1 LDSVFFKKEDLE
13 NINQLHGI
21 IKIMIHLD
29 LNTNALAQIAHIIKM
44 AKTKIVHLLHSL
56 GGVDVYLRLLLNNID
71 TDSFEN
77 IVIHGTK
84 DTPVTFLDKD
94 KKNVQEYKISI
105 FREISVLNDLKAT
118 YQTYQI
124 LKKEKPDLIHSHSA
138 KGGIIGRLLGP
149 LLGIKVIYTPH
160 AFSYLSTQSK
170 LKRGVF
176 LGIEKWLS
184 KRSSLLLAT
193 SNSEK
198 KRAIEEVGFD
208 PQNTIVFN
216 NCIEPILKID
226 PLTIP
231 KTWPDN
237 YICTVGRPS
246 YQKNIEHM
254 IRVMNE
260 VNKEAKI
267 HLLVMGVG
275 PVSDQL
281 ESVKN
286 LIQELDMEKEV
297 TLLSWTERTD
307 VFNIINQSKLYIST
321 ARYEGLPYAVIESLA
336 LSKPCIVTNCDGNRD
351 LIIDGYNGFLVNEEI
366 MQFKEK
372 ILELLGDKKLLE
384 RMSKKSQQ
392 VFAENFSIKSNIK
405 QLEAIYKS
413 YN

>member
-1 LDSVFFKKEDLE
+1 
-13 NINQLHGI
+13 
-21 IKIMIHLD
+21 
-29 LNTNALAQIAHIIKM
+29 M
-44 AKTKIVHLLHSL
+44 AKTKIAHLLHSL
-56 GGVDVYLRLLLNNID
+56 GGVDIYVRLLLNNID

-84 DTPVTFLDKD
+84 DTAVPFLDKN
-94 KKNVQEYKISI
+94 KKNLKEYKISI
-105 FREISVLNDLKAT
+105 FREISIFNDLKAT

-138 KGGIIGRLLGP
+138 KGGIIGRVLGP
-149 LLGIKVIYTPH
+149 ILGVKVIYTPH
-160 AFSYLSTQSK
+160 AFSYLSSQSK
-170 LKRGVF
+170 LKRGIF
-176 LGIEKWLS
+176 LAIEKLLA

-198 KRAIEEVGFD
+198 KRAIDEVGFD

-216 NCIEPILKID
+216 NCIEPILKIE
-226 PLTIP
+226 PLSIP
-231 KTWPDN
+231 KTWPDY

-246 YQKNIEHM
+246 YQKNIEQM
-254 IRVMNE
+254 VRVMNE
-260 VNKEAKI
+260 VNKEVKI
-267 HLLVMGVG
+267 HLVVMGVG

-281 ESVKN
+281 ESVKS
-286 LIQELDMEKEV
+286 LIQELDMENEV

-307 VFNIINQSKLYIST
+307 VFNIIDQSKLYIST

-336 LSKPCIVTNCDGNRD
+336 LSKPCVVTNCDGNRD
-351 LIIDGYNGFLVNEEI
+351 LIKDGFNGFVINEDVI
-366 MQFKEK
+366 QFKEK
-372 ILELLGDKKLLE
+372 ILELLGDEKLLE

>member
-1 LDSVFFKKEDLE
+1 
-13 NINQLHGI
+13 
-21 IKIMIHLD
+21 
-29 LNTNALAQIAHIIKM
+29 M
-44 AKTKIVHLLHSL
+44 AKTKIAHLLHSL

-77 IVIHGTK
+77 VVIHGTK
-84 DTPVTFLDKD
+84 DTAVPFLDKN
-94 KKNVQEYKISI
+94 KKNVKEYKISV
-105 FREISVLNDLKAT
+105 FREISVINDLKAT

-124 LKKEKPDLIHSHSA
+124 LKREKPDLIHSHSA
-138 KGGIIGRLLGP
+138 KGGIIGRILGP

-176 LGIEKWLS
+176 LGIEKMLA
-184 KRSSLLLAT
+184 KRCSLLLAT
-193 SNSEK
+193 SNSER

-216 NCIEPILKID
+216 NCIEPIAKID
-226 PLTIP
+226 SLSIP

-267 HLLVMGVG
+267 HLVVMGVG

-281 ESVKN
+281 ESVKS

-307 VFNIINQSKLYIST
+307 VFNIINHSKLYIST

-351 LIIDGYNGFLVNEEI
+351 LIIDGYNGFVINEEVI
-366 MQFKEK
+366 QFKEK
-372 ILELLGDKKLLE
+372 ILELLGDEKLLE
-384 RMSKKSQQ
+384 RMSKNAHH
-392 VFAENFSIKSNIK
+392 VFSKNFSIKSNIE
-405 QLEAIYKS
+405 QLETIYRN

>member
-1 LDSVFFKKEDLE
+1 
-13 NINQLHGI
+13 
-21 IKIMIHLD
+21 
-29 LNTNALAQIAHIIKM
+29 
-44 AKTKIVHLLHSL
+44 
-56 GGVDVYLRLLLNNID
+56 
-71 TDSFEN
+71 
-77 IVIHGTK
+77 
-84 DTPVTFLDKD
+84 
-94 KKNVQEYKISI
+94 
-105 FREISVLNDLKAT
+105 
-118 YQTYQI
+118 
-124 LKKEKPDLIHSHSA
+124 
-138 KGGIIGRLLGP
+138 
-149 LLGIKVIYTPH
+149 
-160 AFSYLSTQSK
+160 
-170 LKRGVF
+170 
-176 LGIEKWLS
+176 
-184 KRSSLLLAT
+184 
-193 SNSEK
+193 
-198 KRAIEEVGFD
+198 
-208 PQNTIVFN
+208 
-216 NCIEPILKID
+216 
-226 PLTIP
+226 
-231 KTWPDN
+231 
-237 YICTVGRPS
+237 
-246 YQKNIEHM
+246 M

-267 HLLVMGVG
+267 HLVVMGVG

-286 LIQELDMEKEV
+286 LIQKLDMEKEV